1 MARRQSVFYSLR
13 YRIGEYCL
21 RGFVKVLPHLPP
33 RLLEAFIE
41 LSARVSFLLLRR
53 YSKRMEE
60 TVGSLDFAREG
71 HSVAHKDLAWR
82 AWRNFGRSAYETAR
96 TLYCS
101 KEEIRAMVVIEG
113 EEHLKRALQKKKG
126 VIALSAHLGNFTIIG
141 PRLAVEGYAFSAL
154 VKPPHDPRFAKLAD
168 EQRAKVGVSTI
179 PAKPRRKSVRYLLN
193 ALRRNEVLLLIAD
206 EFKGGKFAVEFL
218 GRTAFAPRGPA
229 TLALRTGAAIVPM
242 FVTRDDRDRLTL
254 RISPEVEI
262 TRTGDAL
269 AATEANVALLS
280 RHLETMVLHY
290 PDQWSWLGFR
300 KNGKQAGDDD
310 ESHQDPAPAPKDS
323 VLP

>member
-1 MARRQSVFYSLR
+1 MPRRQSVFYSVR
-13 YRIGEYCL
+13 YRIGEYWL
-21 RGFVKVLPHLPP
+21 RAFVKVFPHLPP
-33 RLLEAFIE
+33 RLLESFTE
-41 LSARVSFLLLRR
+41 FSAKVSFFLLRR
-53 YSKRMEE
+53 YRKRMEE
-60 TVGSLDFAREG
+60 TVGSLDPAHVG
-71 HSVAHKDLAWR
+71 HGVTHKDLAWR

-96 TLYCS
+96 TLYSS
-101 KEEIRAMVVIEG
+101 KEQIRAMVVIEG
-113 EEHLKRALQKKKG
+113 EEHLKRALQKEKG

-154 VKPPHDPRFAKLAD
+154 VKHPRDPRFAKLGD
-168 EQRAKVGVSTI
+168 EQRTKVGVTTI

-193 ALRRNEVLLLIAD
+193 ALRKNEVVLLIAD
-206 EFKGGKFAVEFL
+206 EFKGGKFAVQFL

-242 FVTRDDRDRLTL
+242 FVTRDDQDRLTL
-254 RISPEVEI
+254 RISPEVEL
-262 TRTGDAL
+262 TRTGDAM

-280 RHLETMVLHY
+280 RHLETMVLRY

-300 KNGKQAGDDD
+300 KNGERSGDY
-310 ESHQDPAPAPKDS
+310 EPIQDPAPAQKDS